1 VVGRPESLTVLNAL
15 AAVTD
20 RLGLAATVNA
30 TFNEPFELARR
41 LATPTGSAKAA
52 PPGTW

>member
-1 VVGRPESLTVLNAL
+1 VLNAL

-30 TFNEPFELARR
+30 TFNEPFEWPAGS
-41 LATPTGSAKAA
+41 PPSTGSAKAA